1 MEAVKLNIEYELL
14 LQKTNLSSNTI
25 ERENNTI
32 V

>member
-25 ERENNTI
+25 DR
-32 V
+32 